1 MDWDHKEQDAFVSLL
16 NLRVLM
22 ARSIC
27 MQHNHT
33 FAVELDLSL
42 NVISI
47 LSLMERARALK
58 GEIIFSTIRRIV
70 ISW

>member
-1 MDWDHKEQDAFVSLL
+1 
-16 NLRVLM
+16 
-22 ARSIC
+22 